1 MNQADL
7 AAAKPYS
14 VDTADVILD
23 GHQSMVTAVAFH
35 PALDVLA
42 SASEDH
48 TIKIW
53 EHDIG
58 ALQRTVL
65 GHTGAVNDL
74 DFNSKGSLLVSCSS
88 DRTIKIWDVGNGWAD
103 ANTFVGHEHTVSS
116 VRFMPGDQQI
126 VSGSRDGTVRIWDVA
141 STAEL
146 RTVIANAGWIRCVR
160 PSYDGQAILSSSSDQ
175 VARLS
180 DARTAQALVVFAGH
194 EHVVEAAVFAPV
206 AAYPAIRELAGHI
219 SATGGPEGPG
229 RYMATASRDKRI
241 KIWDCQSGQ
250 AIRTLVGHC
259 YWVQALVFHPSG
271 KYLLS
276 ASDDYTI
283 RVWELRT
290 GRCVR
295 TVQAHP
301 HFVSC
306 LALNAR
312 SARSRK
318 LVASGGPDMSV
329 KVWDESA
336 WIQDASA
343 RL

>member
-1 MNQADL
+1 MNQADS
-7 AAAKPYS
+7 ATNSYS
-14 VDTADVILD
+14 VDPADVILD
-23 GHQSMVTAVAFH
+23 GHQGMVIAVAFH
-35 PALDVLA
+35 PTLDLLA
-42 SASEDH
+42 SASDDR

-53 EHDIG
+53 QYDIG

-65 GHTGAVNDL
+65 GHIGSVNDL
-74 DFNSKGSLLVSCSS
+74 DFNSKGTLLVSCSS
-88 DRTIKIWDVGNGWAD
+88 DRTIRIWDVGNGWAD
-103 ANTFVGHEHTVSS
+103 TNTFVGHEHTVSS

-141 STAEL
+141 SAAEL

-160 PSYDGQAILSSSSDQ
+160 PSYDGQAILSSSDQ

-180 DARTAQALVVFAGH
+180 DARTGQTLVEFVGH
-194 EHVVEAAVFAPV
+194 DLVVEAAAFAPV

-219 SATGGPEGPG
+219 SEAGGPERPG
-229 RYMATASRDKRI
+229 RYMATASRDKCI
-241 KIWDCQSGQ
+241 KIWDYQSGQ
-250 AIRTLVGHC
+250 AIGTLVGHC

-295 TVQAHP
+295 TVEAHP

-306 LALNAR
+306 LALNPR
-312 SARSRK
+312 SARSRS
-318 LVASGGPDMSV
+318 LVASGGPDMTV
-329 KVWDESA
+329 KVWDEEA
-336 WIQDASA
+336 WIQEASA